1 MSAVYETLI
10 TTWNCSC
17 HPEDIPLAQR
27 SCPHCHVPMPKKVR
41 KTVYRQVYQEL
52 QAETLAPRAQRW
64 LTYSA
69 VSLKFRPLLRL
80 ITFCM
85 LLAWVIVTAIC
96 VPQIFTSAAAK
107 IATVPDALFQHLNGR
122 FSWEV
127 LQPIWDKLQQ
137 FSLQNLPQKGLTM
150 LSAIIR
156 GLELVVQRILTLV
169 ELVKSFVSP
178 FLS

>member
-1 MSAVYETLI
+1 MLV
-10 TTWNCSC
+10 N
-17 HPEDIPLAQR
+17 P
-27 SCPHCHVPMPKKVR
+27 V
-41 KTVYRQVYQEL
+41 
-52 QAETLAPRAQRW
+52 
-64 LTYSA
+64 YSA

-96 VPQIFTSAAAK
+96 VPQIFTAAAAK
-107 IATVPDALFQHLNGR
+107 IATVPGALFQHLNGR

-127 LQPIWDKLQQ
+127 LQPIWDKLQH
-137 FSLQNLPQKGLTM
+137 FSLHNLPQKGLTM

-156 GLELVVQRILTLV
+156 GLELVVQRILALV